1 MKLKALVLAAVMTL
15 GMASTAFAGWRTGAL
30 RTTDWWYETDGKGGY
45 LADCWA
51 WIDGNGDGIAECYYF
66 DKDGW
71 MLTSQESPDHWV
83 TNAGGCWTLE
93 GVVQTRTVAPGSV
106 TVCGK

>member
-1 MKLKALVLAAVMTL
+1 MHRTRWYKDAVFYQIWPR
-15 GMASTAFAGWRTGAL
+15 SF
-30 RTTDWWYETDGKGGY
+30 
-45 LADCWA
+45 C
-51 WIDGNGDGIAECYYF
+51 DGNGDGIAECYYF

-93 GVVQTRTVAPGSV
+93 GVVQTRNVAPGSV